1 MVRPHWR
8 SGCWVGDGGDFT
20 SAQKLSI
27 VHSLI
32 RSGIA
37 KEDLSL
43 EYQGLWDE
51 VTELIAKEKSEPV
64 IPKIFPQGGKWITD
78 ALYEV
83 DGEYYLVER
92 C

>member
-8 SGCWVGDGGDFT
+8 SGCYVGGGGDFT

-27 VHSLI
+27 VQRLI
-32 RSGIA
+32 KSGVA

-51 VTELIAKEKSEPV
+51 ATKLIAKEKSQPV
-64 IPKIFPQGGKWITD
+64 IPESFPQGGRWVTD

-83 DGEYYLVER
+83 NGTYYLVK
-92 C
+92 